1 MKIML
6 LECDAEELRA
16 NRTVLDSIVD
26 AIGAFTQS
34 FAGISGEKVLEAMQ
48 NYSVEEP
55 EEDKEAESEKT

>member
-48 NYSVEEP
+48 NYSAEEEP
-55 EEDKEAESEKT
+55 EEDKDEHSD